1 MQSYYK
7 RKGIMTS
14 ERYYLLLKRYEVL
27 AKKQQD
33 GMDKDTWR
41 DFNKISEE
49 LNYYLTHSIEDVE
62 KFILCESERANRR
75 SSVSTYTYIRHL
87 NAINHGRK
95 FLLSDI
101 RQRIPISEKNFRN
114 TYFRKKWIRKSVFI

>member
-75 SSVSTYTYIRHL
+75 SSVSMYTYLRHL

-95 FLLSDI
+95 FLLSGI
-101 RQRIPISEKNFRN
+101 SQRMPISEKDFRN
-114 TYFRKKWIRKSVFI
+114 TYFKKKRLRKSVFI